1 MDPDRLYDTL
11 GYEHREVGAGEN
23 IEVTKYIREITQV
36 YLFMLG
42 FLRPNYRGSFCN
54 TGCLVGT

>member
-23 IEVTKYIREITQV
+23 IEVTNIYQGNNSG
-36 YLFMLG
+36 L
-42 FLRPNYRGSFCN
+42 SFYAWISQA
-54 TGCLVGT
+54 